1 MFTQPI
7 FQNSLL
13 LSLISRGPADVAAEV
28 EEVAE
33 VAEPEVTEVAEVSSI
48 QMMLLKR
55 KMMTKGAPRNQ
66 QTMMALLLPC
76 LQ

>member
-1 MFTQPI
+1 M
-7 FQNSLL
+7 
-13 LSLISRGPADVAAEV
+13 A
-28 EEVAE
+28 AE
-33 VAEPEVTEVAEVSSI
+33 VAELEVTAVAEVSSVI
-48 QMMLLKR
+48 QIQLILLKR